1 MLSERGESR
10 LEPLV
15 LHLDS
20 VLEDIGRGVLRV
32 PAFQRPFVWRP
43 EQMLDLFD
51 SIERGYPIGSVLL
64 WETVEPIQSL
74 ESVGDVAVDE
84 PPVGESV
91 SYVLDGHQRLSTLF
105 GVLRRLGRPPRPD
118 DQREWKWRVYRDL
131 TPKSDTE
138 RYRHH
143 RAAGSPPAPAPDH
156 YLPVR
161 SVASTLDFLNF
172 SRNLEYRVGRDRAD
186 RLVREADRVVQ
197 RIKGYKLSLI
207 KIKGGDLEQAVEV
220 YTRLNRKGV
229 RMDADQ
235 VISALTH
242 RPGQRT
248 LANRV
253 DDIVASV
260 ASTDFGELPRLAV
273 FRVVLAVA
281 DEPDVMTPRWEAMA
295 RRLQN
300 RLVDAVPAAEQAVHR
315 AVEFL
320 KWSGLPLA
328 RLLPYA
334 HQLVVLAKFFHHR
347 PHPDDDQVYELRR
360 WFWVTSWAGTFAG
373 ANSTLLRSALQ
384 QMRDFAENDSPLA
397 LDAGAVQPMPDIF
410 NLNSARTLAYV
421 AWETTDGLPNR
432 LNALGQKFDV
442 VRLLAS
448 STTQA
453 YRSVLANDSRPA
465 NKLIF
470 PTVAGIGV
478 EKSLTDL
485 AVDGGGLFDQDGK
498 SPYSSAGA
506 RRILKSHG
514 IPVSAWYRLKEGSGE
529 QFVADRTRY
538 LEGRLRIFAE
548 GIGVRLG
555 DDLEG
560 VADDDSE

>member
-15 LHLDS
+15 LHLDM

-51 SIERGYPIGSVLL
+51 SIERGYPIGSVLI

-74 ESVGDVAVDE
+74 NSVGDVAVDE
-84 PPVGESV
+84 PPPGESV
-91 SYVLDGHQRLSTLF
+91 AYVLDGHQRLSTLF

-118 DQREWKWRVYRDL
+118 DQREWKWRIYRDL
-131 TPKSDTE
+131 SPKSDTE

-186 RLVREADRVVQ
+186 RLVREADRVLQ

-207 KIKGGDLEQAVEV
+207 KIKGGDLERAVEV

-260 ASTDFGELPRLAV
+260 ASTGFGELPRLAV

-315 AVEFL
+315 AVEL
-320 KWSGLPLA
+320 LNWSGLPLA

-334 HQLVVLAKFFHHR
+334 HQLVVLAKFFHHC
-347 PHPDDDQVYELRR
+347 PQPDDGQRFELRR

-373 ANSTLLRSALQ
+373 ASSTLLRSALA
-384 QMRDFAENDSPLA
+384 QMREFADRRSPLS
-397 LDAGAVQPMPDIF
+397 LDVGAVQPMPDTF

-421 AWETTDGLPNR
+421 AWEATDGLPDR
-432 LNALGQKFDV
+432 LDALGQPFDV
-442 VRLLAS
+442 IRLLAS
-448 STTQA
+448 SVTQA
-453 YRSVLANDSRPA
+453 YRSVLSNDSRPA
-465 NKLIF
+465 NKLVL
-470 PTVAGIGV
+470 PTVAGIGL

-485 AVDGGGLFDQDGK
+485 AVDGGGLFDDGGK

-506 RRILKSHG
+506 RRIIESHG
-514 IPVSAWYRLKEGSGE
+514 IPVSAWYRLKEENGE
-529 QFVADRTRY
+529 LFVADRTAY
-538 LEGRLRIFAE
+538 LGERLRVFAE

-555 DDLEG
+555 DNLEG